1 MATYLLRYNGVSI
14 SVAGLAVG
22 AATVIGGLGGT
33 ILGSKVS
40 GSLNVIVLLDRTL
53 IYTI

>member
-1 MATYLLRYNGVSI
+1 MTTCLIFQGGLAEWMATYLLRYNGVSV

-40 GSLNVIVLLDRTL
+40 GS
-53 IYTI
+53 